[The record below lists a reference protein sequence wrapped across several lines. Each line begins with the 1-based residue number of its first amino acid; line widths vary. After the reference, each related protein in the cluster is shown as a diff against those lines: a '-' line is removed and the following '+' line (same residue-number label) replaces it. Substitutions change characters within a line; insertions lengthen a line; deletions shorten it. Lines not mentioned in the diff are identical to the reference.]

1 VLYVR
6 AIKYKVAPSSGKG
19 SCLSMTT
26 INEIEACAMTLP
38 DQQRAELAAHLLNS
52 LPAILQDDDEGLTE
66 ALRRDA
72 ELDADPSMGVTMLE
86 FKSAIG
92 R

>member
-1 VLYVR
+1 
-6 AIKYKVAPSSGKG
+6 
-19 SCLSMTT
+19 MTT
-26 INEIEACAMTLP
+26 LNEIEACAMTLP
-38 DQQRAELAAHLLNS
+38 DQQRAELASHLLNS
-52 LPAILQDDDEGLTE
+52 LPAVLQDDDEGLAE

-72 ELDADPSMGVTMLE
+72 ELDADPSMGMTMDE

>member
-1 VLYVR
+1 
-6 AIKYKVAPSSGKG
+6 
-19 SCLSMTT
+19 MTT
-26 INEIEACAMTLP
+26 INEIEASAMTLP
-38 DQQRAELAAHLLNS
+38 DQQRAELASHLLSS
-52 LPAILQDDDEGLTE
+52 LPAVLQDDDEGLAE

-72 ELDADPSMGVTMLE
+72 ELDADPSMGMTMDE